1 MAESGSAL
9 QSRLAVLA
17 VPAFAIAG
25 AISAISAPSGVDLPT
40 SYAGASAAANAAD
53 LSAGLGMVVAG
64 TIAWTQPRTRRLG
77 LLAML
82 AGLVWFGP
90 DWEGWPEAPSL
101 VRSLGALATP
111 FFLPLVFHLAV
122 AFPSGRL
129 MSRSARIAVGALY
142 VTAVVV
148 SVGRA
153 LFRDPFLDLY
163 CWKNC
168 LGNAFLVH
176 ADPGLASALGD
187 VWLRSAAVAGVV
199 IVAIGARRLLVASS
213 PGRRILLPVLVPA
226 MLVGAAEVAYALAL
240 ARDPLEDPSRAEFA
254 TIFFARASSACALA
268 CGIAWS
274 ALHTRRVRSSV
285 ARLAAELAEAPPAGR
300 LGEGLASAL
309 RDPELEVLY
318 WLPDTDRFVAADGR
332 AAPRPVPGN
341 GRAVTTIARA
351 GQPVALVA
359 HDAALLD
366 GHELEREIG
375 SAARLAIENERLQAE
390 VLAQIDDLRRSRAR
404 IVDLGDAGRRRLE
417 RNLHDGAQQR
427 LLAVSY
433 ELRLARAAAAK
444 DGEPQLAELLSQATE
459 EVDLALME
467 LREIAHGIY
476 PAILTEAGL
485 GPALATLADDA
496 SLAVDVR
503 EVTLERYPTPV
514 EATAYYAVDQA
525 INDASTRGATFVAVA
540 ARREGDQLVVD
551 VQDDGAERESELSHV
566 ADRVGA
572 LGGLLRTEPARLWA
586 ELPCE

>member
-1 MAESGSAL
+1 
-9 QSRLAVLA
+9 
-17 VPAFAIAG
+17 
-25 AISAISAPSGVDLPT
+25 
-40 SYAGASAAANAAD
+40 
-53 LSAGLGMVVAG
+53 LGMVVAG
-64 TIAWTQPRTRRLG
+64 TVAWTQPRTRSLG

-82 AGLVWFGP
+82 AGLAWFGA
-90 DWEGWPEAPSL
+90 DWEGSPDAPSL

-111 FFLPLVFHLAV
+111 FFLPLIFHLAV
-122 AFPSGRL
+122 AFTSGRI
-129 MSRSARIAVGALY
+129 MSRPARLAVAAVY
-142 VTAVVV
+142 ATAGVV

-168 LGNAFLVH
+168 VDNAFLVH

-187 VWLRSAAVAGVV
+187 VWLRSAALAGVV
-199 IVAIGARRLLVASS
+199 LVAIGARRLLVATA

-226 MLVGAAEVAYALAL
+226 MFVGLAEVGYALAL
-240 ARDPLEDPSRAEFA
+240 VRDPLEDPSRPGFA
-254 TIFFARASSACALA
+254 TIYFARSLSACALA

-274 ALHTRRVRSSV
+274 ALHSRRMRSSV
-285 ARLAAELAEAPPAGR
+285 ARLAAELAEAPAAGR
-300 LGEGLASAL
+300 LREGLANAL

-318 WLPDTDRFVAADGR
+318 WLPDADRFVAADGR
-332 AAPRPVPGN
+332 AAARPVPGN

-359 HDAALLD
+359 HNAALLD

-390 VLAQIDDLRRSRAR
+390 VLAQIDELRRSRAR
-404 IVDLGDAGRRRLE
+404 IVELGDAGRRRLE

-433 ELRLARAAAAK
+433 DLRLARAAAAK
-444 DGEPQLAELLSQATE
+444 DGEPQLAELLSRATE
-459 EVDLALME
+459 EVDLALGE
-467 LREIAHGIY
+467 LRDIAHGIY

-503 EVTLERYPTPV
+503 EVRLERYPSPV

-540 ARREGDQLVVD
+540 ARRDGDQLVID
-551 VQDDGAERESELSHV
+551 IRDDGAGRESELSHV

-572 LGGLLRTEPARLWA
+572 LGGSLRTAPAGLRA